1 MTTTTTTTTARALQ
15 SARDLVD
22 AAAASP
28 GIGGRLSVES
38 LPAAYFYEG
47 NALPLPCLVRD
58 LATGRTLH
66 VRRETYPASRA
77 GRIAIS
83 AEWPKDATGK
93 HYGDPGL
100 ERAPASVSP
109 TTSPAA
115 LARKMLRHLDETQAG
130 FNAGAV
136 RAASAD
142 KLAREKAETV
152 AALVAAGWR
161 AQATASRPDAPP
173 TAPDLPE
180 GTYIFAER
188 VDGARVSFEVRNMTA
203 AQAIAVVDILRAPA
217 L

>member
-1 MTTTTTTTTARALQ
+1 MNTTEHHASALQ
-15 SARDLVD
+15 SARALVD
-22 AAAASP
+22 AAAATFA
-28 GIGGRLSVES
+28 GRLSVES
-38 LPAAYFYEG
+38 LPASYFYEG
-47 NALPLPCLVRD
+47 KQLPLPCLVRD

-93 HYGDPGL
+93 HHGGPGL

-115 LARKMLRHLDETQAG
+115 FARRMLRHLDETQAG

-142 KLAREKAETV
+142 KLAREQAETV

-161 AQATASRPDAPP
+161 AQATASRPDAAPS
-173 TAPDLPE
+173 APDLPE
-180 GTYIFAER
+180 GTYVFSER

-203 AQAIAVVDILRAPA
+203 AQAIAIVNLLRAPA